1 MKNKVKRKRYEV
13 GDKTDEKYTKGSV
26 VFATARVL
34 HTDVLYH
41 HVW

>member
-13 GDKTDEKYTKGSV
+13 GDKTDEKYTKVSV
-26 VFATARVL
+26 VFARVL
-34 HTDVLYH
+34 HTDVLYR